1 MVDPK
6 VYILKEQSDMLP
18 FLFFKVNKNLMILLH
33 CYGKQVV
40 QITEET
46 LLGAVATFHLRDSI
60 CGSFSSQEEPQTSG
74 KT

>member
-1 MVDPK
+1 
-6 VYILKEQSDMLP
+6 
-18 FLFFKVNKNLMILLH
+18 MILLH